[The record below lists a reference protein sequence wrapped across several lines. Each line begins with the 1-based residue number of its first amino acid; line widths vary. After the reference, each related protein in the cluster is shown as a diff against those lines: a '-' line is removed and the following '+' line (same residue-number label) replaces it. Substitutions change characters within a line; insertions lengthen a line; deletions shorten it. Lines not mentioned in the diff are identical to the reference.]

1 MNGIIIGLII
11 LAIIFYFKHIDLQAC
26 NGNNDCN
33 LYNNQDKKSACDP
46 ICEKDGKVYKSY
58 NKGNCECQNPV
69 QLKTMDE
76 HLATSKT
83 TPFIADIE
91 LYTNVNDSTTILPAN
106 TPNDILFNNKNVLQ
120 KHEKDRLSSLIF
132 G

>member
-1 MNGIIIGLII
+1 MNGIIICLIVLTII
-11 LAIIFYFKHIDLQAC
+11 LYFRHINSQIC
-26 NGNNDCN
+26 NGNSDCN
-33 LYNNQDKKSACDP
+33 LYNDQDKKSSCDP
-46 ICEKDGKVYKSY
+46 ICQKNGKVYKAY
-58 NKGNCECQNPV
+58 NKGKCECQDPV

-76 HLATSKT
+76 HLATSKI

-91 LYTNVNDSTTILPAN
+91 LYTNVNDSTTILASN
-106 TPNDILFNNKNVLQ
+106 MPNDIAFNNGNVLE